1 MPQIANYTGSVSVRI
16 ERGGKSLSIDIEL
29 PDYSSSVEGT
39 MKELDNAIGEIRSEL
54 EAEEKR
60 ANPHK
65 QP

>member
-16 ERGGKSLSIDIEL
+16 ERGSKSLSIDIEL
-29 PDYSSSVEGT
+29 PDYSSSVEST
-39 MKELDNAIGEIRSEL
+39 MKELANAMSEIRSEL
-54 EAEEKR
+54 EAEEKC